1 MTLVVGAAV
10 VRRGTLLA
18 ARRTRPRETAGRWEL
33 PGGKVDPGETPD
45 AAVVRELAEELG
57 CRVEVEAWLEGEQP
71 IGDTYVLRA
80 ARCRLVEGEP
90 GAGDDHDRL
99 RWLTP
104 EQLDE
109 VDWLEPD
116 RPFLGELRAVLLD
129 GEELPGGNVGGAVRI
144 GDTVR
149 RPTGPWTPAVHALLK
164 HVSAAGLRAVPA
176 VHGFDARGREV
187 LDYLPGEV
195 VDVDT
200 DLLGDAR
207 LADLGRWTRELHEA
221 ERGFSHPGPWRFT
234 SPEHHPVVT
243 HNDLGAYN
251 VAFEGDRV
259 SGVFDW
265 DVAAPGSVLFELAQI
280 AWSTVPLFRPV
291 ADDVVAR
298 RLGILAAAYA
308 GPTAAEILGVVP
320 DRVRSV
326 VAGIRAGIEAGDR
339 SLDRLAAIGEP
350 ARTAGQLDELLTRL
364 PDIEAALAR
373 L

>member
-18 ARRTRPRETAGRWEL
+18 ARRTRPPAAAGRWEL
-33 PGGKVDPGETPD
+33 PGGKVDPGETPE

-71 IGDTYVLRA
+71 IGDTHVLRA
-80 ARCRLVEGEP
+80 ARCRLVESEP
-90 GAGDDHDRL
+90 GAGADHDQL
-99 RWLTP
+99 RWLSP
-104 EQLDE
+104 EQLDD

-116 RPFLGELRAVLLD
+116 RPFLIELRGVLLD

-144 GDTVR
+144 GETVR
-149 RPTGPWTPAVHALLK
+149 RPTGPWTPAVHALLQ
-164 HVSAAGLRAVPA
+164 HVGATGLRGVPR
-176 VHGFDARGREV
+176 VRGFDARGREV

-234 SPEHHPVVT
+234 SPEHHPLVT

-265 DVAAPGSVLFELAQI
+265 DVAAPGSVLFELAHI

-291 ADDVVAR
+291 PDDVVAR
-298 RLGILAAAYA
+298 RLGILASAYA
-308 GPTAAEILGVVP
+308 GPTAVEILGAVP

-339 SLDRLAAIGEP
+339 SLERLAAIGEP
-350 ARTAGQLDELLTRL
+350 ARTASQLDGLLVRL
-364 PDIEAALAR
+364 PGIEAAVAR
-373 L
+373 R